1 MSGFRLERLSASYW
15 TGNGALPAVRDVS
28 LSISQ
33 REALGLVGES
43 GSGKTTLALAS
54 IGYLPGNGKVTGGS
68 AWLGDADLVS
78 LSRRE
83 LRSVWGSRV
92 GLVSQNPVGSF
103 NPSLTIGRQLDEMG
117 RRHLGLG
124 RRAARDRTLS
134 MLDRVQMP
142 DPHSIVSRYPHQLS
156 GGMLQRSAIA
166 MALMT
171 NPELLIMDEP
181 TTALDV
187 TTQATI
193 LDLLEEL
200 KNEFSS
206 ALLYITHN
214 LGVVSQVC
222 DRIGVMYAGEMF
234 EEAGTSALFDIPL
247 HPYTVN
253 LINCS
258 PRFGQTPASGRLA
271 NITGSLP
278 ALDDLPPGCVF
289 APRCPLAIDRC
300 RETRPPLVEVR
311 EGHRSACWRWEL
323 LLSMDG
329 RRAALQ
335 LPEDVASTREPRP
348 AEEGAGGDFVTEVGP
363 GEHFLQARDVVK
375 VFRSP
380 GREKPTRAVDGVS
393 VWMDRSHTLGLVGES
408 GCGKTT
414 LARVISGLT
423 VPNEGAVFMGGER
436 LKPDA
441 TSRDRKTLKRLQ
453 MVFQNPDA
461 SLNPRRTVKEALT
474 RPLIL
479 LGGLDRGAAAERA
492 RELLSAVHLAPTFL
506 DRYPAELS
514 GGEKQRVAIA
524 RAFAADPDL
533 IICDEP
539 ISSLDVSVQ
548 GSLMNLLLDLQGE
561 RRTSYLFISHDLAAV
576 QHLSHR
582 IGVMYLGRLLEV
594 GDAVRVLAPPYHP
607 YTEAL
612 LSAVPVLDP
621 QGGRS
626 RVHLR
631 SGPPPTGD
639 IPTGCRFH
647 PRCPRFLGRIC
658 VEQEPPWRSTSGET
672 SGDMAGGTA
681 ALAGETAHAICC
693 HIPLDELRR
702 LQSGFADGY
711 A

>member
-1 MSGFRLERLSASYW
+1 VSVFRLERLSATYW
-15 TGNGALPAVRDVS
+15 TGNRPMPAVRDVS

-54 IGYLPGNGKVTGGS
+54 MGYLPGNGTVTGGS
-68 AWLGDADLVS
+68 AWLGDTDLLT

-92 GLVSQNPVGSF
+92 GLVSQSPAGAF

-117 RRHLGLG
+117 LRHLGLG

-134 MLDRVQMP
+134 MLDRVEMP
-142 DPHSIVSRYPHQLS
+142 DPRSVVSRYPHQLS

-166 MALMT
+166 MALVT
-171 NPELLIMDEP
+171 NPELLILDEP

-200 KNEFSS
+200 KSEFSS
-206 ALLYITHN
+206 AILYITHN
-214 LGVVSQVC
+214 LGVVSRVC

-253 LINCS
+253 LINCV
-258 PRFGQTPASGRLA
+258 PRFEQTPALGRLA
-271 NITGSLP
+271 NISGSLP
-278 ALDDLPPGCVF
+278 ALDDLPTGCVF
-289 APRCPLAIDRC
+289 APRCPLTVERC
-300 RETRPPLVEVR
+300 RESRPPLIEVQD
-311 EGHRSACWRWEL
+311 GHRSACWRWEL
-323 LLSMDG
+323 LRSADG
-329 RRAALQ
+329 RQAALQ
-335 LPEDVASTREPRP
+335 LPEGATFG
-348 AEEGAGGDFVTEVGP
+348 AESRRGRARFERGGHFVEA
-363 GEHFLQARDVVK
+363 HDVVK
-375 VFRSP
+375 VFRSQ
-380 GREKPTRAVDGVS
+380 RYENSTRAVDGVT
-393 VWMDRSHTLGLVGES
+393 VWMDRGRTLGLVGES

-423 VPNEGAVFMGGER
+423 VPNEGAVFMGGAR

-441 TSRDRKTLKRLQ
+441 TSRDRTTLKRLQ
-453 MVFQNPDA
+453 VVFQNPDA
-461 SLNPRRTVKEALT
+461 SLNPRRTVREALA
-474 RPLIL
+474 RPLIV
-479 LGGLDRGAAAERA
+479 LGGLDRGAAADRA
-492 RELLSAVHLAPTFL
+492 RELLSAVRLPAAYL

-533 IICDEP
+533 VICDEP

-548 GSLMNLLLDLQGE
+548 GSLMNLLLDLQDE

-594 GDAVRVLAPPYHP
+594 GEAERVLAPPHHP

-612 LSAVPVLDP
+612 LSAVPILDP
-621 QGGRS
+621 EASRG

-639 IPTGCRFH
+639 VPSGCRFH
-647 PRCPRFLGRIC
+647 PRCPRFLGPIC
-658 VEQEPPWRSTSGET
+658 AEQEPPWHS
-672 SGDMAGGTA
+672 
-681 ALAGETAHAICC
+681 AGETAHAICC
-693 HIPLDELRR
+693 HIPLDELAR
-702 LQSGFADGY
+702 LQAGAE
-711 A
+711 